1 MCFKLNATESVQYFQ
16 FDSDGNM
23 YVYPPGG
30 GFSGVPKLVISGD
43 ELFNE
48 SSQDFMIRSKN
59 VVTEKHCQLDVNKLK
74 TSQESSHQ
82 IHTYNAPLQKEILDD
97 LSHKNFSPDTMKNVK
112 WVRNMY
118 VNLRNHRN
126 TSGVEQ
132 IVCDL
137 EKKETIS
144 ETDLAY
150 VLCRF
155 IT

>member
-1 MCFKLNATESVQYFQ
+1 
-16 FDSDGNM
+16 M

-30 GFSGVPKLVISGD
+30 GFSGVPKLVRPGD

-59 VVTEKHCQLDVNKLK
+59 VVTEKHCQLDVNELK
-74 TSQESSHQ
+74 TSQESSHR

-97 LSHKNFSPDTMKNVK
+97 FKSQELLSRYHENLVK

-132 IVCDL
+132 IVCYL

-150 VLCRF
+150 VLCQF